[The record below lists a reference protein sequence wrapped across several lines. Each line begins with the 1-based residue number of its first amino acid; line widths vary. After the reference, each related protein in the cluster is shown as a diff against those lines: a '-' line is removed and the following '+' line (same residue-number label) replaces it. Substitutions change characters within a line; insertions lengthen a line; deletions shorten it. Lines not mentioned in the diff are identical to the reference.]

1 MNAIKVLA
9 ARCFL
14 FISSFSPILAQM
26 NITGGCIT
34 LKVVTEYDI
43 NHVRPIS
50 GHQRDNVLYSFKSF
64 KRVQG
69 KARWTVPYFLLQDE
83 IKCSFF
89 SLEIKKLLNI
99 LNH

>member
-50 GHQRDNVLYSFKSF
+50 EHQSDNVLYSFKCF
-64 KRVQG
+64 RRAQG

-99 LNH
+99 LKH